1 MLQNAFILL
10 FSNSPPLSAKF
21 FWVVIGY
28 TILLNFIQYFVS
40 KFVMDGVNIDKLCA
54 VINIILIVH
63 LCFGSHSHGQ
73 FLKSIRSNSVK
84 ERNDSA

>member
-10 FSNSPPLSAKF
+10 FSNSPPLSVKVF
-21 FWVVIGY
+21 GLVIGY
-28 TILLNFIQYFVS
+28 TILLNFIQYVS

-54 VINIILIVH
+54 VINNIDSPPV
-63 LCFGSHSHGQ
+63 CFGSHSHGQ

>member
-10 FSNSPPLSAKF
+10 FSNSPPLSVKF
-21 FWVVIGY
+21 FWVVISY

-54 VINIILIVH
+54 VIN
-63 LCFGSHSHGQ
+63 S
-73 FLKSIRSNSVK
+73 
-84 ERNDSA
+84 